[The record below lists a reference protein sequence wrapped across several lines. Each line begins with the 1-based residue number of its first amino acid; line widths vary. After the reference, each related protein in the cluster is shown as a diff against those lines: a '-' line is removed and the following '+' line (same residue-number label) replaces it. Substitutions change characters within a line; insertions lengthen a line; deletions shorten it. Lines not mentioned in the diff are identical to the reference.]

1 MIRIIDSSNEGEIIK
16 LVRGRNAQA
25 DERITAS
32 VAKIIEDVKTG
43 GDEAVRR
50 YTMQFDGVSIGEFA
64 ADEKEIEAA
73 YASADPALVRS
84 MEKSAEN
91 IYDFHK
97 RQLRSSWETEKNGAR
112 MGQRIIPLK
121 RAALYVPGGRAAYP
135 SSVLMNAV
143 PALVAGVSE
152 VFIIT
157 PPGKDG
163 RLNKNILAAARIAG
177 VKKIYK
183 AGGAQGVAAAAYGT
197 ESIERADKIVGP
209 GNIFVATAKRLLYG
223 VVDIDMIAGPSE
235 VMVIAD
241 DNADPAYAAA
251 DLLSQAEHDVMASA
265 ILLCLSEDFA
275 NKVKRELSIQT
286 ARLGRRE
293 TIERSLSDYSRIVV
307 CKSIDDCIELANE
320 IAPEHLE
327 IMLSDAGKYLDRI
340 RNAGAVFLGPM
351 TPEPIG
357 DYIAG
362 PSHVLP
368 TGGSARFFSGL
379 NVDSFVKKINFI
391 EFSGEALSAAARDTV
406 TFAMAEGFD
415 AHAGSITVRMK
426 EDKSL

>member
-1 MIRIIDSSNEGEIIK
+1 MIRIIDSRSEGEIIS
-16 LVRGRNAQA
+16 LIGGRSAQA
-25 DERITAS
+25 DERVTAS
-32 VAKIIEDVKTG
+32 VEKIIADVKKD

-50 YTMQFDGVSIGEFA
+50 YTKQFDGVDIDEFA
-64 ADEKEIEAA
+64 VSEEEIEAA
-73 YASADPALVRS
+73 YKSVDGALIRAMERSAR
-84 MEKSAEN
+84 N

-97 RQLRSSWETEKNGAR
+97 KQLRASWETEKDGAR

-143 PALVAGVSE
+143 PAIVAGVSE

-157 PPGKDG
+157 PPGKTG
-163 RLNKNILAAARIAG
+163 ELNPNILAAAKIAG
-177 VKKIYK
+177 VKNIYK

-197 ESIERADKIVGP
+197 KSIPRADKIVGP

-241 DNADPAYAAA
+241 DTADPAHTAA

-265 ILLCLSEDFA
+265 ILLCLSEEFA
-275 NKVKRELSIQT
+275 LKVKRELEAQT
-286 ARLGRRE
+286 AVLSRRE

-307 CKSIDDCIELANE
+307 CQSIAECIELANE

-327 IMLSDAGKYLDRI
+327 IMLPDAAKYLERI

-379 NVDSFVKKINFI
+379 NVDSFIKKVNFI
-391 EFSGEALSAAARDTV
+391 EFSREAFDSVAADTV
-406 TFAMAEGFD
+406 IFAMAEGFD
-415 AHAGSITVRMK
+415 AHAGSVSIRMK
-426 EDKSL
+426 EDKRP

>member
-1 MIRIIDSSNEGEIIK
+1 MIRIIDSRSEGEIIS
-16 LVRGRNAQA
+16 LIGGRSAQA
-25 DERITAS
+25 DERVTAS
-32 VAKIIEDVKTG
+32 VEKIIADVKKD

-50 YTMQFDGVSIGEFA
+50 YTKQFDGVDIDEFA
-64 ADEKEIEAA
+64 VSEEEIESA
-73 YASADPALVRS
+73 YKSVDGALIRAMERSAR
-84 MEKSAEN
+84 N

-97 RQLRSSWETEKNGAR
+97 KQLRASWETEKDGTR

-143 PALVAGVSE
+143 PAIVAGVSE

-157 PPGKDG
+157 PPGKTG
-163 RLNKNILAAARIAG
+163 ELNPNILAAAKIAG

-197 ESIERADKIVGP
+197 KSIPRADKIVGP

-241 DNADPAYAAA
+241 DTADPAHTAA

-265 ILLCLSEDFA
+265 ILLCLSEEFA
-275 NKVKRELSIQT
+275 LKVKRELEAQT
-286 ARLGRRE
+286 AVLSRRE

-307 CKSIDDCIELANE
+307 CQSIDECIELANE

-327 IMLSDAGKYLDRI
+327 IMLPDAAKYLERI

-379 NVDSFVKKINFI
+379 NVDSFIKKVNFI
-391 EFSGEALSAAARDTV
+391 EFSREAFDSVAADTV

-415 AHAGSITVRMK
+415 AHAGSVSIRMK
-426 EDKSL
+426 EDKRP

>member
-1 MIRIIDSSNEGEIIK
+1 MIRIIDSSNEDEIIM

-25 DERITAS
+25 DEQITAA
-32 VAKIIEDVKTG
+32 VAKITEDVKNG
-43 GDEAVRR
+43 GDEAVRH
-50 YTMQFDGVSIGEFA
+50 YTKKFDGVSVDDFEVS
-64 ADEKEIEAA
+64 EEEIEAA
-73 YASADPALVRS
+73 YKSADPALIRA
-84 MEKSAEN
+84 MEKSARN

-97 RQLRSSWETEKNGAR
+97 KQLRASWESEKDGAR

-163 RLNKNILAAARIAG
+163 TLNPNILAAAKIAG

-197 ESIERADKIVGP
+197 ESIPRADKIVGP
-209 GNIFVATAKRLLYG
+209 GNIYVATAKRLLYG

-241 DNADPAYAAA
+241 DGANPAHAAA
-251 DLLSQAEHDVMASA
+251 DMLSQAEHDVMASA

-275 NKVKRELSIQT
+275 KKVKRELKAQT
-286 ARLGRRE
+286 ARLSRRE

-307 CKSIDDCIELANE
+307 CESIDDCIDLANE

-327 IMLSDAGKYLDRI
+327 IMLSDAAKYLDRI

-379 NVDSFVKKINFI
+379 NVDSFIKKINYI
-391 EFSGEALSAAARDTV
+391 EFSDAAFLKAARDTV

-415 AHAGSITVRMK
+415 AHAGSVSIRMK
-426 EDKSL
+426 EDKGL